1 METEKSTRLL
11 YLYQDLTKGVGIQK
25 KAAADRFGV
34 KLVGL
39 LCWPIKQAKQQNL
52 PGSVR
57 NRGDFIISIYHLPGE
72 SYFLGF
78 LMAAWAAARR
88 AMGTRKGEQET

>member
-1 METEKSTRLL
+1 MLGDTLQAGGIHMETEKSTRLL

-39 LCWPIKQAKQQNL
+39 LCWPIKQAKQSKPLVN
-52 PGSVR
+52 
-57 NRGDFIISIYHLPGE
+57 
-72 SYFLGF
+72 
-78 LMAAWAAARR
+78 
-88 AMGTRKGEQET
+88 

>member
-52 PGSVR
+52 PGRSLVCKKTAQVL
-57 NRGDFIISIYHLPGE
+57 NVPLKTALIDAKAVSGSLLLYSNTLNEVLI
-72 SYFLGF
+72 
-78 LMAAWAAARR
+78 
-88 AMGTRKGEQET
+88 QV